1 MIIGGR
7 EKGFLANAAA
17 VAASAF
23 SSPFTETKIVTTGD
37 RPTIDK
43 LKIDKNEGALGDSRK
58 IQAHQF
64 ALPDLEAGLTQPA
77 SGAPAPIVA
86 TPVFKLVF
94 LAVLGITVLSGL
106 IEIAIA
112 VQWPAPTAN
121 QQATFESFGFAWKA
135 GLGAIFGLLGGKVT

>member
-7 EKGFLANAAA
+7 GNGLVANAVA
-17 VAASAF
+17 VVASAL
-23 SSPFTETKIVTTGD
+23 SSPLAETKIVATGEGL
-37 RPTIDK
+37 T
-43 LKIDKNEGALGDSRK
+43 IDKNEGEREEPRK

-64 ALPDLEAGLTQPA
+64 ALPDLEAGPSQPA
-77 SGAPAPIVA
+77 SGAGVPIVV

-94 LAVLGITVLSGL
+94 LSVLGVTVLSGL
-106 IEIAIA
+106 IQIGIAYK
-112 VQWPAPTAN
+112 WPSPTQN